1 MSDASDNGTSAFQ
14 FLMHMSSLFSAPT
27 KLMPLSDQNTEGV
40 PRLEI
45 TRTKVM
51 TLELVS
57 MDGINSVM
65 GFFKQV
71 SRKPDRVS
79 EDLQAF

>member
-1 MSDASDNGTSAFQ
+1 
-14 FLMHMSSLFSAPT
+14 
-27 KLMPLSDQNTEGV
+27 MPLSDQITEGF

-45 TRTKVM
+45 TRTKAM

-57 MDGINSVM
+57 MDGINSIK

-71 SRKPDRVS
+71 SRKPERVS